1 MRVGKIGSQKTAYLT
16 LDELAAN
23 PRLARRLPPDLARRF
38 CALPL
43 AEDRGRITVAMA
55 NPDDAAARDAVLSA
69 LGQTST
75 VVQADPT
82 AIDALLAEI
91 WGSEACQP
99 LRVQVCAFPQPA
111 SDKVW
116 NYAQALGDM
125 LRGCVS
131 RLSTAREMDALIEK
145 GGGPGDSLIVFEKP
159 DHPWLRRWH
168 SRAPGHT
175 PSSRP
180 DGAPFAVLVAPQPRW
195 PLKSILLVLW
205 GQEMDQAA
213 MDWVVRLA
221 RPSAAAVTV
230 LAVVPPVPAMYQGL
244 SRMEQGIAAVL
255 TTDTALGRQM
265 HQIARHLVECRIE
278 ATLRLRQGPPDW
290 QICREIAQGDHD
302 LVALAAG
309 PRQWWRRWLVG
320 DLVGPLLCKVDR
332 PLLIAE
338 PTIA

>member
-1 MRVGKIGSQKTAYLT
+1 MEGTHLYRTAYPDLN
-16 LDELAAN
+16 ELAVD
-23 PRLARRLPPDLARRF
+23 PRLGHRRCGARRDKARR
-38 CALPL
+38 PL
-43 AEDRGRITVAMA
+43 EMR
-55 NPDDAAARDAVLSA
+55 
-69 LGQTST
+69 
-75 VVQADPT
+75 
-82 AIDALLAEI
+82 
-91 WGSEACQP
+91 
-99 LRVQVCAFPQPA
+99 VCAFPNPV
-111 SDKVW
+111 SDELW
-116 NYAQALGDM
+116 GYAQSLGELLGAHLSRVGTVGGLDE
-125 LRGCVS
+125 LDRGDCAECDLV
-131 RLSTAREMDALIEK
+131 I
-145 GGGPGDSLIVFEKP
+145 FEKP
-159 DHPWLRRWH
+159 DQPWLRRWH

-175 PSSRP
+175 PSLRP
-180 DGAPFAVLVAPQPRW
+180 DGTPFAVLVAPQPRW
-195 PLKSILLVLW
+195 PLKSMLLILW

-230 LAVVPPVPAMYQGL
+230 LAVVPPMPAMYQGL

-265 HQIARHLVECRIE
+265 HQIARHLVEWRIE

-338 PTIA
+338 PTLHRSLARHLAA